1 MSKTVVEIKNSK
13 NKIEA
18 DILKTLKDF
27 EKSSELRIRRV
38 EVSIDHISWEEE
50 EKLRKNPKNK
60 PRSLKGVL
68 DVIIHCDL
76 DNDPR
81 SVD

>member
-1 MSKTVVEIKNSK
+1 MTTILEIKKDK

-18 DILKTLKDF
+18 DILKLLKDF

-38 EVSIDHISWEEE
+38 EVTIDRITWEEE

-60 PRSLKGVL
+60 PRELKGVL
-68 DVIIHCDL
+68 DIIIHCDIE
-76 DNDPR
+76 NDPR